1 MDNLLYLDGNL
12 YKNLMISGA
21 TNLEKNRIVVNNL
34 NVFPIPDGDTGDNMS
49 MTIGHGISEV
59 SGFSDNNIGIMSKK
73 ISRGMLFGARGNS
86 GVILSQIFRGVS
98 DYLKD
103 KEKANAIDLANAF
116 ISGTEKAYKMVVNP
130 VEGTILTVVRKAS
143 NKAKSIVND
152 STTIKEFFKVFLD
165 EANITLK
172 DTINM
177 MECLKKANVIDSGGA
192 GLVYIIEGMLK
203 YFDSNINLGDY
214 ILDYK
219 FERDKYVASLNS
231 EMKDFA
237 IVSVCNGDGLRDLFI
252 NAGADYII
260 DGGQTMNPSTEDFL
274 RAFDLVNAKTII
286 VLPNNSNIILSA
298 KQAKDIYDKSNV
310 EIVESKTICEGL
322 SAMAMANYDDPDF
335 IGSMKEA
342 VANVIT
348 GEVTYSIRDAVID
361 DVEIKKD
368 DFIAIVDKKIVA
380 KSTNKSDCLKELINY
395 EISKNNK
402 EMINVIYG
410 KDVLE
415 KDIEDTCNDIIN
427 NNKYVEVNYVSGAQD
442 VYSFIVAFE

>member
-59 SGFSDNNIGIMSKK
+59 SEFSDNNIGIMSKK

-86 GVILSQIFRGVS
+86 GVILSQIFRGVA

-219 FERDKYVASLNS
+219 FERDKYVSSLNG

-310 EIVESKTICEGL
+310 MIVESKTICEGL

-335 IGSMKEA
+335 IDSMKEA

-380 KSTNKSDCLKELINY
+380 KSTNKFDCLKELINY